1 MMDKPI
7 NDNTV
12 TIEVDGQTLQAQRGQ
27 MLIEATDQA
36 GIYVPRF
43 CYHKKLSIAANCR
56 MCLVEVEK
64 MPKPV
69 PACATP
75 IMDGMKVFTR
85 SKMAHEAQ
93 KATMEFLLINH
104 PLDCPICDQGGE
116 CELQDLSVGY
126 GSDVSRYSEG
136 KRVVQDKDIG
146 PLVQTDL
153 TRCIH
158 CTRCV
163 RFGEEIAG
171 MRELGAT
178 GRGEDMRIGTYV
190 EKAMRSELSGNVIDL
205 CPVGALTSKP
215 YRFTARAWELRQF
228 DSIAPHD
235 SVGSNIHVHVRGN
248 TVKRVVPRENEA
260 VNEVWI
266 SDRDRFSYQG
276 LNSKARLTAPMIR
289 DGDEWREV
297 SWETALSFT
306 VDALR
311 QVLEAQGP
319 ERIGALVS
327 PVATL
332 EEQYLLQKLM
342 RALGSGNIDHRLRQ
356 VDFSADDEVAQA
368 PWLGMPLAELE
379 ALDAILLIG
388 SDVRREQPLVNHR
401 LRKAASHGG
410 AVMVVNPLAFEFNY
424 PLASAII
431 VRPSAMLAQLA
442 GITRALLDE
451 AGGEHPATS
460 MLEAVAADATQR
472 EIAKHLREGDQ
483 AAVLLGNLAVAHPQ
497 YATLQALAGVIA
509 ELSGAQVGML
519 AEGANSCGAW
529 LAGVVPH
536 RGPGMVETGTR
547 GRNSAA
553 IFSDGLDA
561 CLLMN
566 IEPDQDCL
574 QASTALTALRQADL
588 LISLSSFRS
597 EWLERNAHVLL
608 PIAQFAETSGSF
620 VNMEGRRQAF
630 NGVVPPPGEARP
642 AWKVL
647 RVLGKLFKLK
657 GFDYDSSTEVA
668 AEVPDA
674 DACLPA
680 VPVLKQ
686 VSQSVTDGYELISQV
701 PMYALDPLVR
711 QADALQQTDGRCD
724 GLLHFNPALAGEL
737 AIGEGEQASVR
748 QGAEWIELP
757 VTLDER
763 VPKGCVLLHGGQ
775 PLCASLPA
783 AWGEIEVKKV

>member
-1 MMDKPI
+1 M

-12 TIEVDGQTLQAQRGQ
+12 TIEVDGQTLKAQRGQ
-27 MLIEATDQA
+27 MLIEVTDQA
-36 GIYVPRF
+36 DIYVPRF

-75 IMDGMKVFTR
+75 IMDGMKVYTR
-85 SKMAHEAQ
+85 SRLAHESQ

-190 EKAMRSELSGNVIDL
+190 EKAMKSELSGNVIDL

-215 YRFTARAWELRQF
+215 YRFSARAWELKQF
-228 DSIAPHD
+228 DSIAAHD
-235 SVGSNIHVHVRGN
+235 SVGSNIHVHVRGS

-276 LNSKARLTAPMIR
+276 LNSEVRLTTPMIR
-289 DGDEWREV
+289 DGDDWREV

-311 QVLEAQGP
+311 QVIDTAGP

-327 PVATL
+327 PQATL

-356 VDFSADDEVAQA
+356 MDFSADTELAQI
-368 PWLGMPLAELE
+368 PWLGMPLADLE
-379 ALDAILLIG
+379 GLDAVLLIG
-388 SDVRREQPLVNHR
+388 SDVRHDQPLANHR
-401 LRKAASHGG
+401 LRKAASHG
-410 AVMVVNPLAFEFNY
+410 ASVMALNPLAFEFNY
-424 PLASAII
+424 PLASTII
-431 VRPSAMLAQLA
+431 VRPSAMTAELA
-442 GITRALLDE
+442 GIARALLE
-451 AGGEHPATS
+451 ETGNGHPAAA
-460 MLEAVAADATQR
+460 MLEAISPDEAQRGIAACLMRGEQS
-472 EIAKHLREGDQ
+472 
-483 AAVLLGNLAVAHPQ
+483 AVLLGNLAVAHPA
-497 YATLQALAGVIA
+497 YAELQALAGVIA
-509 ELSGAQVGML
+509 ELSGARVGTL

-529 LAGVVPH
+529 QAGAVPH
-536 RGPGMVETGTR
+536 RGVNAGEASIG
-547 GRNSAA
+547 GRNTAA
-553 IFSDGLDA
+553 MFSEGLDA
-561 CLLMN
+561 CLLLN
-566 IEPDQDCL
+566 VEPEHDCL

-588 LISLSSFRS
+588 LIGLASFRN
-597 EWLERNAHVLL
+597 EWLDRNARVLL
-608 PIAQFAETSGSF
+608 PIAQFAETSGSYI
-620 VNMEGRRQAF
+620 NMEGRRQSF
-630 NGVVPPPGEARP
+630 PGVVPPPGDARP

-647 RVLGKLFKLK
+647 RVLGNLFGLD
-657 GFDYDSSTEVA
+657 GFAYEDSTQVA
-668 AEVPDA
+668 AEVQDISA
-674 DACLPA
+674 AQPA
-680 VPVLKQ
+680 VPALKNLSP
-686 VSQSVTDGYELISQV
+686 VEGGNNELITQV

-711 QADALQQTDGRCD
+711 QASALQATGGGAD
-724 GLLHFNPALAGEL
+724 GLLHIHPALAAEL
-737 AIGEGEQASVR
+737 GIGAGEQASIR
-748 QGAEWIELP
+748 QGAEWLELP
-757 VTLDER
+757 VCIDDRLAD
-763 VPKGCVLLHGGQ
+763 GCVLLHGGQ
-775 PLCASLPA
+775 ALSARLPA